1 MGEMKGMKMRAVWS
15 ILERR
20 LEGKYKIG
28 TAGGGDYF
36 LKYLYTSDVLTKE
49 QMGEKKGKKMRAVQ
63 KLSTRLAS

>member
-1 MGEMKGMKMRAVWS
+1 MGEMKGMKIWAVWS

-36 LKYLYTSDVLTKE
+36 LKYLYTSDVLTKKTDGGKE
-49 QMGEKKGKKMRAVQ
+49 RKKEESSSKAQYKIG
-63 KLSTRLAS
+63 